1 MAKSALIEELEKQFN
16 ENPRRVFA
24 RLANEYRKTGD
35 LELAIDI
42 CRTHIPQQPSYISG
56 YIVLGQALFETQQ
69 FAEAKS
75 TFETALGFDPENLI
89 ALRQLGDIARVLG
102 DTETAR
108 AWYQRLLEVDPQNE
122 EAAAQLQALPAPA
135 PVDTP
140 REAPSSAIDEFGWRE
155 INPGTA
161 EASPEPAPEP
171 EATPL
176 PEVESLTDWMT
187 PAASSPAEP
196 ASQSDAVAEH
206 EAVNLEDTLE
216 IPVLSVPDE
225 PPPAQPAPSDLPML
239 DAEDVEE
246 PVASATRATPPFL
259 DLDETLGDEPTMSS
273 LSSLDERE
281 PGVVE
286 EEPVESSFVTETMA
300 ELYERQGFRPEA
312 LRIYRQLA
320 EQRPE
325 DESLRRKIAELEGS
339 GAGDEAERV
348 TIRQFF
354 TRIARLS
361 APAPAAG
368 AAVAPP
374 DETAPSERPTP
385 DAEITP
391 VEAMPAVA
399 ESPLPSWM
407 TPEPVEAEPAPA
419 AVPDEP
425 GPAAAATSDT
435 PTPVVAQEPI
445 VDVATLFPD
454 APVAPADEDAARALS
469 SAFAEATDAAGDAVT
484 GEPSRPAPDELSLD
498 DVFRELSGASRESRP
513 NGAVSF
519 DEFFS
524 NAGEGGEAG
533 EGANGAPAGEQKSAD
548 LESFHA
554 WLEGLK
560 K

>member
-69 FAEAKS
+69 LDDAKS
-75 TFETALGFDPENLI
+75 TFETALGLDPENLI

-102 DTETAR
+102 DADTAR

-122 EAAAQLQALPAPA
+122 EAAAQLQALPAPT
-135 PVDTP
+135 PPSTP
-140 REAPSSAIDEFGWRE
+140 REAPSSELDEFGWRE
-155 INPGTA
+155 INPASAAVA
-161 EASPEPAPEP
+161 EEPAAEP
-171 EATPL
+171 SAEPAAAL

-187 PAASSPAEP
+187 PTSPATP
-196 ASQSDAVAEH
+196 AAQSDAVAEH
-206 EAVNLEDTLE
+206 EPVDLETTLE
-216 IPVLSVPDE
+216 IPVVAPPDE
-225 PPPAQPAPSDLPML
+225 TPPAVPASTELPML
-239 DAEDVEE
+239 DEA
-246 PVASATRATPPFL
+246 PVAAAAPAAPPAL
-259 DLDETLGDEPTMSS
+259 DLDDDLVADAVGAVP
-273 LSSLDERE
+273 DERE
-281 PGVVE
+281 PAVTA
-286 EEPVESSFVTETMA
+286 EEPVEASFVTETMA

-320 EQRPE
+320 EQRPDDGE
-325 DESLRRKIAELEGS
+325 LRRKIAELEGS
-339 GAGDEAERV
+339 GAGEESERV

-361 APAPAAG
+361 APGLAADVAD
-368 AAVAPP
+368 AAP
-374 DETAPSERPTP
+374 DEGPAGEP
-385 DAEITP
+385 DARDADVTP
-391 VEAMPAVA
+391 VEGMDAVA
-399 ESPLPSWM
+399 ESPLPAWM
-407 TPEPVEAEPAPA
+407 TPASADAEPAPA
-419 AVPDEP
+419 AAPDEP
-425 GPAAAATSDT
+425 ELPSAATVDT
-435 PTPVVAQEPI
+435 PTPVAAQEAI
-445 VDVATLFPD
+445 VEVATLFPE
-454 APVAPADEDAARALS
+454 ASVAPADDDAARALS
-469 SAFAEATDAAGDAVT
+469 SAFTDAGASQSDTVP
-484 GEPSRPAPDELSLD
+484 GEPARPAPDELSLD
-498 DVFRELSGASRESRP
+498 DVFRELSGGKRDSRP

-524 NAGEGGEAG
+524 NAGEGGGPAG
-533 EGANGAPAGEQKSAD
+533 TENGAQPGEPKSGD